1 MIMGRRQRLILSFE
15 LRCFEKHR
23 PGQFYSGIAVVMRIG
38 RPEFEDSIALAFG
51 RKRIA

>member
-15 LRCFEKHR
+15 ERTFKR
-23 PGQFYSGIAVVMRIG
+23 MGQGTFIRISDVMRIG
-38 RPEFEDSIALAFG
+38 RPGFEDSIALAFG